1 MTSPA
6 LPPAVAAYLDDQH
19 VMTLATSG
27 ADGPWAAAVF
37 YARREHELL
46 FMSSPQSRHCR
57 DLSVNPCCAATVQ
70 ANERDWAKIK
80 GVQLQGR
87 VSTVDAAD
95 QAHALAHYAAKF
107 PLVTS
112 SATAPA
118 VIAAAMAKVHWYRLH
133 IERLFFIDNSRG
145 FGRREQIDL
154 DRSRQGRVPGDRV
167 QG

>member
-1 MTSPA
+1 VTSPA

-70 ANERDWAKIK
+70 ANERDWVKIRACSCK
-80 GVQLQGR
+80 AGSAR
-87 VSTVDAAD
+87 STPPD

-107 PLVTS
+107 PLAS

-133 IERLFFIDNSRG
+133 IERPFFIDNSRG